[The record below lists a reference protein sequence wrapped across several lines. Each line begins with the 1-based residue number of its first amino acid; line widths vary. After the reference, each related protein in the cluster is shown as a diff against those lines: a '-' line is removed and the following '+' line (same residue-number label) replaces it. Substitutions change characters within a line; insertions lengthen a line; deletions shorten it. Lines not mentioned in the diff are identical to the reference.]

1 MMSVLEYA
9 LDVNKS
15 VDEVIKKL
23 NYLGFDITN
32 ENDELT
38 DEMII
43 ELDNEFQNETI
54 DEAMEEELEAQS
66 VSIAS
71 TSNIVLDN
79 TVKKQKLKKKDNKS
93 NKEEYSKLKKDMYKH
108 KEKLTSNKVENDNII
123 LYKEGMSVSEFAN
136 LLNVNPT
143 DIVKKLIGLGLMPG
157 VNNPIDYDYNEPV

>member
-143 DIVKKLIGLGLMPG
+143 DIVKKLIGLGL
-157 VNNPIDYDYNEPV
+157 IKI